1 MNMDGYC
8 QWRLSSSMGSSTR
21 NNARLSVVQAL
32 VVLLCMSC
40 ATSVTCFQTK
50 RKQSSIRVVTRVTP
64 PRLSLLSSRRPS
76 SSSLLAASS
85 AQSDN
90 AVEVIPKVQIVRDMP
105 EPLPEKLK
113 NHYYLLRHGLST
125 ANVAGIISSARSLA
139 YSDKHGLTDVGYQ
152 QGVASANELFR
163 LLKQNS
169 KPGEKVV
176 FISSPFARARQTAQ
190 ACIDGLLGQ
199 EEQTDGAITKELG
212 LELSTD
218 IVLNVGLME
227 RYFGRLD
234 NEAIYTY
241 AYVWPL
247 DKFNVTHTA
256 FDVESVAAVCT
267 RLRQVVED
275 LEATYTDSHIVWV
288 SHADVL
294 QIAQLYGAGAENVG
308 TFSSYRFGNGEVR
321 AMARTVDSLP
331 GPVPLPPPQR
341 GTKSLE
347 K

>member
-1 MNMDGYC
+1 M
-8 QWRLSSSMGSSTR
+8 SMGSATRSNTRIST
-21 NNARLSVVQAL
+21 VQAL
-32 VVLLCMSC
+32 VVVLYLSC
-40 ATSVTCFQTK
+40 ASSVSCFQTK
-50 RKQSSIRVVTRVTP
+50 RAQSSIRVTP
-64 PRLSLLSSRRPS
+64 PRLSLLFSRRPS
-76 SSSLLAASS
+76 SSSLLVSS
-85 AQSDN
+85 PEKSDN
-90 AVEVIPKVQIVRDMP
+90 AVEAIPEVQIVRHVP

-125 ANVAGIISSARSLA
+125 ANVAGIISSSRSLA

-152 QGVASANELFR
+152 QGVDSANELFR

-190 ACIDGLLGQ
+190 ACIDGLLRQ
-199 EEQTDGAITKELG
+199 EEQQTGGAITKELG

-275 LEATYTDSHIVWV
+275 LESTYTDSHIVWV

-294 QIAQLYGAGAENVG
+294 QIAQLYGAGATNVG
-308 TFSSYRFGNGEVR
+308 TFSSYRFGNGEIR
-321 AMARTVDSLP
+321 AMERTVDSLP
-331 GPVPLPPPQR
+331 SPVPLPPPQR
-341 GTKSLE
+341 GTKSLD